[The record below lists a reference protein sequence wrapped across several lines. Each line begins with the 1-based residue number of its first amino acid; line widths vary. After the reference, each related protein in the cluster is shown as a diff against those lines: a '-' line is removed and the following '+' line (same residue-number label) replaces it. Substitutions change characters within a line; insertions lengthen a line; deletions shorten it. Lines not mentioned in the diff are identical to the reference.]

1 MQESEIL
8 SLAERLIPAFQSE
21 DFENV
26 LAMMTEGES
35 PSVKLLVKMELNK
48 MMAPCTKSVDLRGR
62 VQGECREYELDGR
75 KHWLDDVAFNEYQK
89 GTKKYG
95 SYTEGVW
102 NALCNTRNN
111 FRVMQQT
118 GEDKKEGLTSA
129 DSPFE
134 VEPVTLGFDLKRREG
149 RLLFTTQVEIQ
160 LPSNQLVHGVS
171 VDLSASGG
179 RFKVPTAFKYKQGQ
193 VLDILFTE
201 LSKTSKVVGINEPIQ
216 YRIVGVDESYE
227 NDAVKFLRVLR
238 ITDTDIIQQ
247 VIEESLQDKT
257 RKSKQDN
264 QDIIIRAKTRCYEHA
279 YLKNACSLPLFS
291 VITNLN

>member
-8 SLAERLIPAFQSE
+8 SLAERLIPAYQSE
-21 DFENV
+21 DFDNV

-89 GTKKYG
+89 GTQKFG

-102 NALCNTRNN
+102 NNLCNTRNN

-118 GEDKKEGLTSA
+118 GDDKKEGLTSA

-134 VEPVTLGFDLKRREG
+134 VEPVTLGFDLKRRES
-149 RLLFTTQVEIQ
+149 RLLFTTQVEIR
-160 LPSNQLVHGVS
+160 LPGGQLVHGVS
-171 VDLSASGG
+171 VDVSASGG
-179 RFKVPTAFKYKQGQ
+179 RFKVPTAFAYKQGQ
-193 VLDILFTE
+193 VLDVLFTE
-201 LSKTSKVVGINEPIQ
+201 LTKSSK
-216 YRIVGVDESYE
+216 
-227 NDAVKFLRVLR
+227 
-238 ITDTDIIQQ
+238 IIG
-247 VIEESLQDKT
+247 
-257 RKSKQDN
+257 
-264 QDIIIRAKTRCYEHA
+264 
-279 YLKNACSLPLFS
+279 LKDPYNIA
-291 VITNLN
+291 